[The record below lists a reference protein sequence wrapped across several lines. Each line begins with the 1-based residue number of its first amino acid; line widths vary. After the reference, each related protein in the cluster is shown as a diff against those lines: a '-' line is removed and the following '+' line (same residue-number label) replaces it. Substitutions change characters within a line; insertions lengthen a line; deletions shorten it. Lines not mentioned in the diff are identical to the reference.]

1 MNNRHE
7 LQSCHRLLKG
17 SDAVGKESLSILG
30 PSSPISFHEVQNS
43 RTRRSGDLISQV
55 SSSPWPAW
63 HDLLQGCGKLTPKD
77 KKRFFAIARGSVLE
91 VSGALDVASAL
102 GLLPKQSHQDFQH
115 KLLII
120 TKMISALIK
129 KT

>member
-1 MNNRHE
+1 MLNHQKLRCYQHMLEVLTTLQRIMPSFNRW
-7 LQSCHRLLKG
+7 LRDQITRAASSVCLN
-17 SDAVGKESLSILG
+17 LS
-30 PSSPISFHEVQNS
+30 E
-43 RTRRSGDLISQV
+43 
-55 SSSPWPAW
+55 
-63 HDLLQGCGKLTPKD
+63 GCGKLTPKD

-102 GLLPKQSHQDFQH
+102 GLIPKQSHQDFQH

>member
-1 MNNRHE
+1 M
-7 LQSCHRLLKG
+7 
-17 SDAVGKESLSILG
+17 SIHY
-30 PSSPISFHEVQNS
+30 FQC
-43 RTRRSGDLISQV
+43 
-55 SSSPWPAW
+55 SSSSSIS
-63 HDLLQGCGKLTPKD
+63 DGNFYGGCGKLTPKD